1 MPIKKEKTQSAL
13 NNFDEFTMVSPSI
26 LAQYIGFTEA
36 EVQKLS
42 DKYHQD
48 FDKVKKWYDGYLLK
62 DYQVYNPRAVVS
74 VMLKGEYKSYWSET
88 ASYEAIVPFI
98 NMNYDGLKTA
108 IIEMPVSYTHL
119 IKNGNLFESRKGFFF
134 WTGHVYSPKSVVDAM
149 LKELI
154 YTQERIL

>member
-26 LAQYIGFTEA
+26 LAQCIGFTEA

-62 DYQVYNPRAVVS
+62 DYQVQHEGAV
-74 VMLKGEYKSYWSET
+74 
-88 ASYEAIVPFI
+88 
-98 NMNYDGLKTA
+98 
-108 IIEMPVSYTHL
+108 PVSAAPEVCKEQDH
-119 IKNGNLFESRKGFFF
+119 KKERKPD
-134 WTGHVYSPKSVVDAM
+134 V
-149 LKELI
+149 
-154 YTQERIL
+154 QR

>member
-1 MPIKKEKTQSAL
+1 MSISASYVVFSKGQSLQSIFSLHILQVFCQLKGKTQSAL

-62 DYQVYNPRAVVS
+62 DYQVYNPRAVIS

-88 ASYEAIVPFI
+88 ASYEAIVPLSI
-98 NMNYDGLKTA
+98 
-108 IIEMPVSYTHL
+108 
-119 IKNGNLFESRKGFFF
+119 
-134 WTGHVYSPKSVVDAM
+134 
-149 LKELI
+149 
-154 YTQERIL
+154 